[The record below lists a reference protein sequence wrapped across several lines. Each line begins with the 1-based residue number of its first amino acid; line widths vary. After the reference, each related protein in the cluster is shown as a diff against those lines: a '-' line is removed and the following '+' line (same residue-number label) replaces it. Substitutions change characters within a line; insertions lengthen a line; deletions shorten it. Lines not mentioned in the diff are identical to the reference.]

1 MVWNTW
7 EYSFMMF
14 HEIRSNHFI
23 YFIPLLFSCLG
34 GLDITRGKGDGRE
47 SRDGKGKG
55 KGKGHKGGDES
66 MGLGRDAFAS
76 LGFEDIIRVLGIL
89 IFHNPSPDL
98 QVLIRQPLP
107 TQYVLQMD
115 ISQEKWWT
123 GGFWVMSTRGWV
135 NPGCFS
141 FGAVATARSRVAP
154 KDRSACRCRCHRPT
168 LRS

>member
-1 MVWNTW
+1 
-7 EYSFMMF
+7 MMF

-23 YFIPLLFSCLG
+23 YFIPLLFCCLG

-76 LGFEDIIRVLGIL
+76 LGFEDIIRVWGIP
-89 IFHNPSPDL
+89 IFHNPVSPDL
-98 QVLIRQPLP
+98 QVLIRHPLP

-115 ISQEKWWT
+115 ISQEKMMNRWIL
-123 GGFWVMSTRGWV
+123 GNV
-135 NPGCFS
+135 NPWMSKPWLFLFRGCS
-141 FGAVATARSRVAP
+141 HSQVASGAQ
-154 KDRSACRCRCHRPT
+154 RP
-168 LRS
+168 

>member
-1 MVWNTW
+1 
-7 EYSFMMF
+7 MMF

-23 YFIPLLFSCLG
+23 YFIPLLFSCSG

-76 LGFEDIIRVLGIL
+76 LGFEDIIRVLGIP
-89 IFHNPSPDL
+89 IFHNPASPDL

-115 ISQEKWWT
+115 ISQEKNDEP
-123 GGFWVMSTRGWV
+123 VD
-135 NPGCFS
+135 
-141 FGAVATARSRVAP
+141 FG
-154 KDRSACRCRCHRPT
+154 
-168 LRS
+168 